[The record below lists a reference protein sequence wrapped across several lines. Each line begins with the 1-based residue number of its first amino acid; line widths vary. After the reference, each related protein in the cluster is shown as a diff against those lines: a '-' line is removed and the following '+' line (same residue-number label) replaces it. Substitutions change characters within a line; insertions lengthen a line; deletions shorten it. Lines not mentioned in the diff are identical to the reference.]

1 MEKYKMYTIRGKGAT
16 ESGNCLFYEIN
27 RLKKSLDVKNRIK

>member
-16 ESGNCLFYEIN
+16 ESGNFLFGEIKTK
-27 RLKKSLDVKNRIK
+27 KKS